1 MKSNYESVVIKV
13 GIDKDSIHNLESI
26 KDSPVLN
33 NAKKVTFLH
42 VYNEKSDIHLP
53 LDMKNR
59 TDKTE
64 VEKVVK
70 AKLNDLKKVL
80 SPEKSM
86 DNWYTQVI
94 YHSDA
99 KLETLQFLKQVSAD
113 LVIVATRGKHGAS
126 GLFRDSFSSYLV
138 EYSPCDVYVIRPI
151 H

>member
-1 MKSNYESVVIKV
+1 MKNVYESVVIEV
-13 GIDKDSIHNLESI
+13 GLDKESLHNLEYL

-42 VYNEKSDIHLP
+42 VYNDKSDIHLP

-59 TDKTE
+59 TDKNE
-64 VEKVVK
+64 IEKIIK
-70 AKLNDLKKVL
+70 LKLNDLKSIL
-80 SPEKSM
+80 SPDKSL
-86 DNWYTQVI
+86 DHWFTQVI
-94 YHSDA
+94 YHSDS

-113 LVIVATRGKHGAS
+113 LVVVATRGKHGAS

-138 EYSPCDVYVIRPI
+138 EYSPCDVYVVRPI

>member
-1 MKSNYESVVIKV
+1 MKSVYDSIVVEV
-13 GIDKDSIHNLESI
+13 GIDKDSIHNLEFL

-53 LDMKNR
+53 LDMKDRAN
-59 TDKTE
+59 KAE
-64 VEKVVK
+64 VEKIVK

-86 DNWYTQVI
+86 DNWFTQVI

-113 LVIVATRGKHGAS
+113 LVVVATRGKHGAS